1 MPKEKQ
7 LLPDNDKNGQ
17 KFVQQPIRSEETHNP
32 VFTLIAC

>member
-7 LLPDNDKNGQ
+7 LLPDTNKNGQ
-17 KFVQQPIRSEETHNP
+17 KFIQQPIYRGMTLNR